1 MLFKFIKNACFE
13 PQSQELKWSR
23 IFWTFGGL
31 GKVHEEQRWRSS
43 KWNGISWYQ
52 TFWTL
57 WYLEK
62 LMYLWQHQKTKNELA
77 LDYYKLVNKNSS
89 IFDVLLLYSFFPF
102 LLIVIKMCTY
112 ILNRLCLIFFS
123 LVRTLL
129 NEKAKWNHLNI
140 KTLFWVCMLN
150 F

>member
-62 LMYLWQHQKTKNELA
+62 LMYLWQHQKTKKWIGIRLLQTGQQKFFNLRCTA
-77 LDYYKLVNKNSS
+77 SVLIFSLFIDCHKNVY
-89 IFDVLLLYSFFPF
+89 IHIEQAMFDIFFPSLFGHFWMKKQNEIILISKHCFEF
-102 LLIVIKMCTY
+102 LC
-112 ILNRLCLIFFS
+112 
-123 LVRTLL
+123 
-129 NEKAKWNHLNI
+129 
-140 KTLFWVCMLN
+140 
-150 F
+150 